1 MNRTLIAI
9 GLIAAG
15 ATSASAQGWWGGT
28 SGREVDA
35 RQGNQQQR
43 IERGVRDGSITRY
56 EAHGLVEE
64 QRRIAEYER
73 RAKADGRLDPREQT
87 TLRQMQDNASR
98 HIAAERHDNEARR
111 PWYRRWW

>member
-35 RQGNQQQR
+35 RQSNQQQR
-43 IERGVRDGSITRY
+43 IERGLRDGSITRY
-56 EAHGLVEE
+56 EAHGLIEE
-64 QRRIAEYER
+64 QRRIADYER
-73 RAKADGRLDPREQT
+73 RAKADGHLDARERA
-87 TLRQMQDNASR
+87 TLKSMQDNASQ
-98 HIAAERHDNEARR
+98 HIYAERHDAEFRR